1 MMNIKTIGRYL
12 FCVPFGIMGL
22 NHLTS
27 ANYMAAGYV
36 PSFVPGGVFW
46 VYLTGVALIAATV
59 SFVIQK
65 YTRLAALLTAALML
79 VFFLSVHLPNL
90 IGGNMIAMSGLFKD
104 IGLAGGALLLASNY
118 EDN

>member
-1 MMNIKTIGRYL
+1 
-12 FCVPFGIMGL
+12 MGL
-22 NHLTS
+22 NHFTS

-46 VYLTGVALIAATV
+46 VYLTGLALIAATV

-118 EDN
+118 ESS